1 MSIEEKLKL
10 MGLSVPQAPTPVG
23 AYVPAVRVGKLLFTS
38 GQLPLVDG
46 VLRYNGKIGVELTEA
61 EGYEAARI
69 CAINALAAI
78 KTVVELSSVRQI
90 IKVTG
95 FVNCQPEFTAQAKVV
110 NGASDLLGQLF
121 AGGHARSAVGVAALP
136 LGAAVELE
144 MVVELGDV

>member
-1 MSIEEKLKL
+1 MSIEEKLKSL
-10 MGLSVPQAPTPVG
+10 GLSVPQAPTPVG
-23 AYVPAVRVGKLLFTS
+23 AYVPAVRVGNLLFTS

-46 VLRYNGKIGVELTEA
+46 VLRYSGKIGVDLTEA

-78 KTVVELSSVRQI
+78 KTVVDLSLVRKVV
-90 IKVTG
+90 KVTG

-110 NGASDLLGQLF
+110 NGASDILGQLF
-121 AGGHARSAVGVAALP
+121 SDGHARSAVGVAALP

-144 MVVELGDV
+144 MVVELVDT